1 LTVVNNALRGLSKP
15 SKCRCFAK
23 NSETE
28 IDRWFAAIDWAVDR
42 RFEVP
47 FLDTVANG
55 YVLRYLH
62 RTKIVH

>member
-1 LTVVNNALRGLSKP
+1 MSV
-15 SKCRCFAK
+15 FAK